1 MAIIAYTRVST
12 EEQTKGFGLDAQLD
26 AIKAAVGQPG
36 AHYTDEGLSGAN
48 INRPGLLAAI
58 DALDKGDV
66 LIVAKLDRLA
76 RDMYLSCWIEKEVE
90 KHGATIRS
98 AAGEGTESDDPTA
111 KLLKNIVKSFA
122 EFERDVIA
130 ARMAG
135 GRTQARK
142 QGRKMGGS
150 TPFGFDLDID
160 GRHLVVNE
168 AEQQVI
174 GLMQQ
179 LRDLGYSYRQIGAEL
194 EQRGVK
200 TKTGKLHWNPPVV
213 KRALTQKNSAE
224 AVRQRLVA

>member
-1 MAIIAYTRVST
+1 MATIAYTRVST

-26 AIKAAVGQPG
+26 AIGASLGQPD
-36 AHYTDEGLSGAN
+36 AHYSDEGISGAK

-58 DALDKGDV
+58 DALEDGDILV
-66 LIVAKLDRLA
+66 VAKLDRLA

-90 KHGATIRS
+90 KRGASIRS

-150 TPFGFDLDID
+150 VPFGFDLDAD

-174 GLMQQ
+174 ALMEQ
-179 LRDLGYSYRQIGAEL
+179 LRGLGYSYRKIGAEL
-194 EQRGVK
+194 EQRGIK
-200 TKTGKLHWNPPVV
+200 TKTGKPHWNPPVI
-213 KRALTQKNSAE
+213 KRAMTQKNSAE
-224 AVRQRLVA
+224 AVRQRQVA